1 MRRLARAS
9 FAALVLTSAAR
20 AETTRFRTE
29 VFTPDGSAKLYDGE
43 TVQTREEGVTK
54 RRTVFR
60 KKGEI
65 VATSEVVF
73 RADTLRL
80 ESYAQDDFVCGQR
93 VRIARE
99 GSAVVLRFAAKP
111 GAGDD
116 VTRFDDP
123 SGQLTAGSLT
133 LDVLIRQWAALER
146 GDDVRFEMIVS
157 EKGLHVPF
165 IAASPEHVT
174 VRGRDALRVRIKTS
188 NWLLRLF
195 APEVVF
201 SLDAAAPHEPLEVV
215 APTIIRTPSCDL
227 VRGRTVLERL

>member
-1 MRRLARAS
+1 MSLSPRAVLAGLALS
-9 FAALVLTSAAR
+9 SVAA
-20 AETTRFRTE
+20 AETARFRTE
-29 VFTPDGSAKLYDGE
+29 VYAPEGSAKLYDGE
-43 TVQTREEGVTK
+43 TVQTREDGVTK

-60 KKGEI
+60 KKGEV
-65 VATSEVVF
+65 VATSEVAF
-73 RADTLRL
+73 RSDSLRL

-99 GSAVVLRFAAKP
+99 GSSVVLRFSAKP
-111 GAGDD
+111 GASED
-116 VTRFDDP
+116 VTRFDDAA
-123 SGQLTAGSLT
+123 GQLTAGSLT

-165 IAASPEHVT
+165 IAAPPERVS

-188 NWLLRLF
+188 NWILRIF

-215 APTIIRTPSCDL
+215 APTIIRTPTCDL
-227 VRGRTVLERL
+227 VRGRTVLERQ